1 MITKT
6 KEVLVN
12 ERVFEGLMRGEIRP
26 ERTWWGVYPN
36 QYKIMSDGTIVYKQ
50 NTE

>member
-1 MITKT
+1 MKPQEIMIH
-6 KEVLVN
+6 

-26 ERTWWGVYPN
+26 ERQWWGTYPN

-50 NTE
+50 NIE